1 MSLPSSKDWDAHQ
14 EDPMKDKPISLVMQR
29 VIKTV
34 SLDATVHDVEAFLAG
49 ERLSWAPVLGDR
61 GEVIGVISGADLV
74 RFHAQQGDPAM
85 PAWRE
90 CTYRPISV
98 TASTPVGDVA
108 RLMVERRIHH
118 VIVTEADAIVG
129 IVSSLDLIEN
139 LV

>member
-1 MSLPSSKDWDAHQ
+1 
-14 EDPMKDKPISLVMQR
+14 MKDAPISLLMQR
-29 VIKTV
+29 ATKTI
-34 SLDATVHDVEAFLAG
+34 SPDATVQEVETFLSG

-61 GEVIGVISGADLV
+61 GEVIGVISDADLV

-98 TASTPVGDVA
+98 PAATPVGEVA

-118 VIVTEADAIVG
+118 VVVTEGHTIVG
-129 IVSSLDLIEN
+129 VASSLDLIKG
-139 LV
+139 LI